1 MTAEKTLVAAV
12 GILLCAALLAL
23 MLRTRRPE
31 LAMCLSLAAG
41 GVVLCL
47 LMGQLTPLLVA
58 VKQMGE
64 AGGLASTHITAVLKA
79 AGICL
84 LTQLAA
90 DTCRDA
96 GEAAL
101 AGKAELTGRF
111 LLLLLAVPLF
121 EELLGL
127 VVALLQGPE
136 VGG

>member
-1 MTAEKTLVAAV
+1 MKVSA
-12 GILLCAALLAL
+12 
-23 MLRTRRPE
+23 
-31 LAMCLSLAAG
+31 S
-41 GVVLCL
+41 
-47 LMGQLTPLLVA
+47 A
-58 VKQMGE
+58 VKRMGE
-64 AGGLASTHITAVLKA
+64 AGGLASAHITAVLKA

-101 AGKAELTGRF
+101 AGKAELTGRL

-127 VVALLQGPE
+127 VVTLLQRPE

>member
-1 MTAEKTLVAAV
+1 MTAEKTLVAAG

-47 LMGQLTPLLVA
+47 LMGQLTPLLAA
-58 VKQMGE
+58 VKRMGE
-64 AGGLASTHITAVLKA
+64 AGGLASAHITAVLKA

-96 GEAAL
+96 GEVAL